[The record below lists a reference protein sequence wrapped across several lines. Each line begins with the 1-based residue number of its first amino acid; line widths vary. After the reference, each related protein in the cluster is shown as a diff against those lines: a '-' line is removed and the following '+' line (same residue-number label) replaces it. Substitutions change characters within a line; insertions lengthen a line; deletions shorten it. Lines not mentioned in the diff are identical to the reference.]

1 MSNVPTFPE
10 SPLNAFG
17 ITLIDAEI
25 FDGVRNELEA
35 KVTKREGTS
44 KVANELSGLID
55 RATEAMLAGERD
67 DADAATNEACAKA
80 ASAMVEVCGP
90 CTQIREGY
98 LNSCFPRLATVL
110 VLRTFLFTGELLS
123 LSAANAL
130 LGREGA
136 AFDDSEYLGGLMSA
150 VQLTGQYAS
159 TRAAKLDTR
168 SIALCHRFVD
178 ALQSKFVEFDFRNG
192 PVRRKYDGVKYV
204 VRQLEDT
211 LFELSLVEQGAGGD
225 GPPAKR
231 ARVDGAATDAAAA
244 DAPPAPLSAATT
256 AALGEIDA
264 IRERNAAYDKLREQV
279 IKRTRDVQKLSK
291 NAVYSLHRGDA
302 AKCAAQ
308 LAEARE
314 KAIGIFVDAIAEQP
328 ALRNGSF
335 ANAMEEYAEARLYEG
350 WLANRRI
357 MSPAEICAVGAAP
370 PSGGGAAS
378 AGGGAVDGKE
388 GRPGE
393 SDFCDTAAYI
403 GALVDFT
410 GEVGRFA
417 VARATKRDFAAVEE
431 CLQTDVALALRILPM
446 RGIIPKKLGKKM
458 SELERNRKKVH
469 VLNYEL
475 ALVRRGRGGKR
486 PSAMATDAPKGGD
499 GGGDDE

>member
-1 MSNVPTFPE
+1 MSTVPTFPE

-98 LNSCFPRLATVL
+98 LKSCFPRLATIL

-211 LFELSLVEQGAGGD
+211 LFELSLVEQGTGEEGGE

-231 ARVDGAATDAAAA
+231 ARVGGAATDAAAA
-244 DAPPAPLSAATT
+244 DAPPAPRSAATT
-256 AALGEIDA
+256 AALAEIDL
-264 IRERNAAYDKLREQV
+264 IRGRNAAYDKLREQV

-302 AKCAAQ
+302 AKCTAQ

-328 ALRNGSF
+328 ALRSGSF
-335 ANAMEEYAEARLYEG
+335 ANAMEG
-350 WLANRRI
+350 
-357 MSPAEICAVGAAP
+357 V
-370 PSGGGAAS
+370 
-378 AGGGAVDGKE
+378 
-388 GRPGE
+388 
-393 SDFCDTAAYI
+393 
-403 GALVDFT
+403 
-410 GEVGRFA
+410 
-417 VARATKRDFAAVEE
+417 
-431 CLQTDVALALRILPM
+431 CLCTV
-446 RGIIPKKLGKKM
+446 
-458 SELERNRKKVH
+458 
-469 VLNYEL
+469 
-475 ALVRRGRGGKR
+475 
-486 PSAMATDAPKGGD
+486 TF
-499 GGGDDE
+499 